1 MTSFVSFSEIHGRN
15 LIGTGSWSV
24 YTTMNAFSPAPSS
37 RTWHHTV
44 RLGVAVTI
52 AAATVAWLL
61 ASVAHLS
68 EQAVL
73 LTAVVAAFF
82 ASWTA
87 SAHRQRPSHRVTLVP
102 ARVRSR

>member
-1 MTSFVSFSEIHGRN
+1 
-15 LIGTGSWSV
+15 
-24 YTTMNAFSPAPSS
+24 MNALSPAPSS

-61 ASVAHLS
+61 ASVIHMS
-68 EQAVL
+68 EQAVV
-73 LTAVVAAFF
+73 LTVMVAAFF